1 MALIIYSKST
11 SFVDHINRVVDGEVI
26 HRSILFP
33 VNAEP
38 DDILLVYAPSFVE
51 ELPAWLEEA
60 RLKSII
66 IGVATDIPSV
76 EDLLSFTNLG
86 VQGYFNAHMSAPN
99 YSQMLRLLTNGQSW
113 YPPPLLSQAFELARS
128 AIKPPP
134 ANNLLETLTKRER
147 DVALAVAEGKSNKL
161 VASTCNMAERTV
173 KAHLTQIFQKL
184 KVKDRVALVI
194 YLGQFDS
201 LKPNK
206 SSTG

>member
-1 MALIIYSKST
+1 MTLIIYSKST
-11 SFVDHINRVVDGEVI
+11 SFVDHINRVVDTEVI
-26 HRSILFP
+26 HRSTLFP
-33 VNAEP
+33 LSAESG
-38 DDILLVYAPSFVE
+38 DVCLVYGPSFVE
-51 ELPAWLEEA
+51 ELPVWLEKA
-60 RLKSII
+60 QLKSIL
-66 IGVATDIPSV
+66 IGVAADIPSV

-99 YSQMLRLLTNGQSW
+99 YAQMLRLLTNGQSW
-113 YPPPLLSQAFELARS
+113 YPPPLLSQAFELART
-128 AIKPPP
+128 AIKTPP
-134 ANNLLETLTKRER
+134 ANNLLDTLTKRER

-194 YLGQFDS
+194 YLGRFDS
-201 LKPNK
+201 LKSNK